1 MTKQARIAF
10 MLAACVWATAVPA
23 DGRRTSPPRPRQ
35 AASPSRDEPF
45 YAAYARDARELTPPQ
60 RAQLIVKPDAM
71 AEQAGGRFAQ
81 ADVARR
87 RQQEL
92 LLLKERKRPAYALI
106 VAALGSLRGRRRTS
120 SCCATAPARRCGRP
134 MRRRWR

>member
-23 DGRRTSPPRPRQ
+23 DGPRTSPPRPRQ

-45 YAAYARDARELTPPQ
+45 YAAYARHARGLTPPQ
-60 RAQLIVKPDAM
+60 LVVKPDAK
-71 AEQAGGRFAQ
+71 AEQAGMQFAQ